1 MAAFREGATDPDD
14 VRELLDQGVSV
25 REIAARLG
33 RTERTIQRIKTEKLK
48 LSSPAPKPF
57 TPEEF
62 AIAER
67 MLDDGVSYSEVAR
80 TLGRSSITALQNR
93 FPNRGWSREE
103 TSDFASVQMKF
114 RHARARLDLVMV

>member
-1 MAAFREGATDPDD
+1 MKGKALD
-14 VRELLDQGVSV
+14 VDRVRQLLLQGNSV
-25 REIAARLG
+25 REVAEIMGCTVRSV
-33 RTERTIQRIKTEKLK
+33 QRIKSRKLK
-48 LSSPAPKPF
+48 MTKPAPKPF